1 MLDDFG
7 LITNLITVLYFFH
20 IFLVVLVL
28 NCASFP
34 HDQWRLLLESA
45 RETSEHNEH
54 VNSSNSKRSDLD
66 SY

>member
-1 MLDDFG
+1 MLDDFAS
-7 LITNLITVLYFFH
+7 IANPIIFY

-45 RETSEHNEH
+45 L
-54 VNSSNSKRSDLD
+54 DLGT
-66 SY
+66 